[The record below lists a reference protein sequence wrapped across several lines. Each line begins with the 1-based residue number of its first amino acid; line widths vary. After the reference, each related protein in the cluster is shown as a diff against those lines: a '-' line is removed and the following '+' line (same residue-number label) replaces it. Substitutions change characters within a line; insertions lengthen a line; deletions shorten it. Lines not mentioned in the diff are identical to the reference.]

1 MSSTTVAVDDATEAP
16 GGKVG
21 ITRIGSDRHGTFLAS
36 TGIRG
41 PDAISNHLNLV
52 PANFRPVLSSDP
64 VSRGCFN
71 RTLVDGKFLSGEGE
85 PFFVRGVTYGAFRPD
100 ETGREYA
107 DDRLIERDFAQMA
120 ALGLNTVRIPHT
132 VPPRSLLD
140 IAAMHGLRV
149 MVGLSAEQGAGY
161 LIDGELPGDFADRFR
176 GKVRLCAGHPALLCV
191 ALGNEIMA
199 SQARWLGH
207 RRIAR
212 YLRWLYA
219 IVKEEDPQAIV
230 TYVNYPTTE
239 YLELPF
245 LDLVSFNVYLETK
258 SELQAYLARLQ
269 NVAGDRPLLLTELGL
284 DSLRHGEQAQAQ
296 ALDWQIQ
303 ATFEA
308 GAAGAIVFSWTDEWF
323 RAGCQVEDWA
333 FGITD
338 VDRNPKP
345 AAHVVRKAFN
355 ETPFA
360 SAVDWPRI
368 SVIVC
373 TYNGAR
379 TLRRCLSALAAL
391 DYPSY
396 EVIVV
401 NDGSTDDTPAIAQ
414 DYPVRLI
421 NQSNKGLSAARN
433 AGLAVSEGE
442 IVAYIDD
449 DAYPHRYWLHY
460 LAAAFGRSA
469 HVGIGGPNLP
479 PDGDGFVAECVA
491 NAPGNPLHVLL
502 SDEVAEH
509 IPGCNMAYRREALV
523 AIGGFD
529 PRFRAAGDDV
539 DICWRLQD
547 RGWTIG
553 FCPTAVV
560 WHHRRNSI
568 RAFWKQQY
576 GYGKAEAQLEEKWPQ
591 RCNELGHIGW
601 AGRIYGCG
609 PELANLLR
617 QRVYHGVWG
626 TAPFQSMHS
635 SGANFVLSL
644 LAMPEW
650 YLAILVLAL
659 LSAGGLMWKPL
670 LLALPLLVLAVAAR
684 LAEAGIAAARA
695 SVMWRTRGRDRL
707 GRWLVTSFLHLLQP
721 LARLYG
727 RIRHGLTPWRCRA
740 PARARL
746 PLRCSTAIWTE
757 CWREPEAWVR
767 HMREA
772 ISRSGARVADGGPY
786 DRWDLEVAGGTLG
799 SARLLVAVEDHGAG
813 RQYVRFGLWPKCTGT
828 GLAVVAFLAS
838 VAGAAATSAAWI
850 AAVVFAGAA
859 ALVIARVAQEAGRA
873 LTLFDN
879 AVAGIAKA
887 AGSRTT

>member
-36 TGIRG
+36 AGIRG

-323 RAGCQVEDWA
+323 RAGSQVDDWA

-338 VDRNPKP
+338 IERNPKP
-345 AAHVVRKAFN
+345 AVHAVRKAFH
-355 ETPFA
+355 ETPFGPA
-360 SAVDWPRI
+360 ADWPRI
-368 SVIVC
+368 SAIVC

-379 TLRRCLSALAAL
+379 TLRECLSALAAL
-391 DYPSY
+391 DYPNY

-401 NDGSTDDTPAIAQ
+401 DDGSTDGSAAIAQ

-433 AGLAVSEGE
+433 AGLAASNGE

-449 DAYPHRYWLHY
+449 DAFPHRYWLRY
-460 LAAAFGRSA
+460 LAAGFGRSA

-479 PDGDGFVAECVA
+479 PPGDGFVAECVA
-491 NAPGNPLHVLL
+491 AAPGNPLHVLL
-502 SDEVAEH
+502 SDELAEH
-509 IPGCNMAYRREALV
+509 IPGCNMAYRKEALV
-523 AIGGFD
+523 AVGGFD
-529 PRFRAAGDDV
+529 QRFRAAGDDV

-547 RGWTIG
+547 RGSTIG

-568 RAFWKQQY
+568 PAYWKQQY
-576 GYGKAEAQLEEKWPQ
+576 GYGKAEAQLEDKWPQ
-591 RCNELGHIGW
+591 RCNALGHIGW
-601 AGRIYGCG
+601 AGRIYACG
-609 PELANLLR
+609 PGLANLLR
-617 QRVYHGVWG
+617 QRIYHGVWG
-626 TAPFQSMHS
+626 TAPFQAAHPPA
-635 SGANFVLSL
+635 ANIALSL
-644 LAMPEW
+644 VAMPEW
-650 YLAILVLAL
+650 YLAIAVLAL
-659 LSAGGLMWKPL
+659 LSAGGLAWTPL
-670 LLALPLLVLAVAAR
+670 LLASPLLAVAVAAR
-684 LAEAGIAAARA
+684 IAEAAISAAR
-695 SVMWRTRGRDRL
+695 VPMMWRCSGSERF
-707 GRWLVTSFLHLLQP
+707 GRWLVTSFLHLTQP

-740 PARARL
+740 PARSKLPRRL
-746 PLRCSTAIWTE
+746 STAIWSE
-757 CWREPEAWVR
+757 CWRKPEAWVQY
-767 HMREA
+767 MRDA
-772 ISRSGARVADGGPY
+772 ISHVGIRVTDGGPY
-786 DRWDLEVAGGTLG
+786 DRWDLEVPGGILAR
-799 SARLLVAVEDHGAG
+799 ARLLVAVEDHGAG
-813 RQYVRFGLWPKCTGT
+813 KQYVRIGLWPRCSVA
-828 GLAVVAFLAS
+828 GLAMIAILAS
-838 VAGAAATSAAWI
+838 VAGVAATSTAW
-850 AAVVFAGAA
+850 AVAVVFAGAT
-859 ALVIARVAQEAGRA
+859 ALVIARVGQEAGRA
-873 LTLFDN
+873 LAVLERAIAGLKN
-879 AVAGIAKA
+879 A
-887 AGSRTT
+887 SESPST